1 MGGLCRSWRGGDPLS
16 LSPGVPAVDLPKSAD
31 RIGKAVNSVAG
42 IAREGNRYFIARRI
56 SGGVMGEKWE
66 FPGGK
71 TEEGESDAEA
81 LVREYAEE
89 FAVPVR
95 VGKFLGTASFVHE
108 GRQRILN
115 AYSINF
121 LKTNFRLNEH
131 TEWRWATLEEM
142 ERLDFVDSD
151 RKLFG
156 VLKMNTHPE
165 I

>member
-1 MGGLCRSWRGGDPLS
+1 VSN
-16 LSPGVPAVDLPKSAD
+16 SPD
-31 RIGKAVNSVAG
+31 RTWGAVNSSVAG
-42 IAREGNRYFIARRI
+42 IAREGDRYFIARRI
-56 SGGVMGEKWE
+56 PGGAMGEKWE

-71 TEEGESDAEA
+71 TEDGESDGEA

-95 VGKFLGTASFVHE
+95 VGELLGTVSFVHK
-108 GRQRILN
+108 GRQRMLN
-115 AYSINF
+115 AYRIEF
-121 LKTNFRLNEH
+121 LKTGFRLNEH

-156 VLKMNTHPE
+156 VLKTDSRPE
-165 I
+165 T